1 MIYINI
7 PILNFI
13 LTIVVIN
20 SFLECY
26 DISIP
31 IQSCIR
37 FTIFSILNIH
47 IIIIYSYVQ
56 MNKHKTMIVE
66 SSKSN
71 HEEGIAARPD
81 LIEKMEEGEEQ
92 AKLLKV

>member
-1 MIYINI
+1 
-7 PILNFI
+7 
-13 LTIVVIN
+13 
-20 SFLECY
+20 
-26 DISIP
+26 
-31 IQSCIR
+31 
-37 FTIFSILNIH
+37 
-47 IIIIYSYVQ
+47 
-56 MNKHKTMIVE
+56 MIVE